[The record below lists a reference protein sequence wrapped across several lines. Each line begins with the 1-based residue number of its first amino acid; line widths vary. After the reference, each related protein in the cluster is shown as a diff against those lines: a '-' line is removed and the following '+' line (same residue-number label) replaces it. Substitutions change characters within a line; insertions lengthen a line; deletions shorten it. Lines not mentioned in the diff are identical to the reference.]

1 MLHVLH
7 RTVLHIAATLD
18 ATSTVKQTGLAML
31 DPHSPFHFFSDLE
44 IVRSGVVLIIL
55 CGIDA
60 DGEFDDEASV
70 GYGEEVVLKAEE
82 VVEWRHWKWLQALED
97 PVYDTDHP
105 YYDSSDVCGSD

>member
-1 MLHVLH
+1 MLRVLH

-82 VVEWRHWKWLQALED
+82 VVEWRLEVA
-97 PVYDTDHP
+97 PGARG
-105 YYDSSDVCGSD
+105 SSL